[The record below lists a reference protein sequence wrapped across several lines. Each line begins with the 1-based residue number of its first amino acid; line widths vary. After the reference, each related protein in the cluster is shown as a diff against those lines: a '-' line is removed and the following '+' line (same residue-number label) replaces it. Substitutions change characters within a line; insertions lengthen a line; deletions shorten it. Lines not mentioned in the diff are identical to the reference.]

1 MTVHPILELQE
12 DCINCSGNAT
22 NILRKAYAYS
32 RKLQLTEFSKWL
44 DLEMRGYD
52 KPSNAPAYRWIHGVV
67 QALSYNNKLIPVQL
81 PSDCLNM
88 LSSVGLTQPISE
100 LSTIVGKDETGTVHI
115 PFQGDVNA
123 ELCKAVNM
131 ETQFYLVVG
140 KEQLK
145 SIIDS
150 VIDSILKWTLL
161 FEEEGIV
168 GKELTFSKEDTDK
181 AKSIPPEKYNP
192 LVINGNVNTIMIQN
206 DTISS
211 TQKTARDE

>member
-1 MTVHPILELQE
+1 
-12 DCINCSGNAT
+12 
-22 NILRKAYAYS
+22 
-32 RKLQLTEFSKWL
+32 
-44 DLEMRGYD
+44 MRGYD

-67 QALSYNNKLIPVQL
+67 QALSYNNRLIPVQL

-192 LVINGNVNTIMIQN
+192 LVINGDVNTIMIQN
-206 DTISS
+206 ETISS